1 MDLPYGMQP
10 STLEERKKFYSDFNL
25 RKARD
30 WVGRKLVYAV
40 VIGRHSN
47 IYPAEY
53 KSDRNEPLIIDKYR
67 NLNDVMHWINKFL
80 PEGIYYDRNYYKDF
94 SLCHSFNLRKYWGWS
109 NFIGQELA
117 FDFDPENVDCPIH
130 GSLEKRMKKGSGLS
144 FCEKAFEITR
154 ENVLKMY
161 DILCENYSDVRI
173 VFSGRGFHIHVFDRD
188 TIKFSREKRKRIAE
202 KYKGFGIDSFV
213 TSGEMRL
220 IRLPFSLNGVS
231 SRVVTPLKKSEVYG
245 FDPSVDALPRYF

>member
-1 MDLPYGMQP
+1 MKLPFGMRP
-10 STLEERKKFYSDFNL
+10 STLDERKKFYKNFSL
-25 RKARD
+25 RKAHD

-53 KSDRNEPLIIDKYR
+53 KKDRNEPLIIDKYR
-67 NLNDVMHWINKFL
+67 NLNDVMRWVNKFL
-80 PEGIYYDRNYYKDF
+80 PEGVYYDRNYYKDF

-109 NFIGQELA
+109 NFVGQELA

-130 GSLEKRMKKGSGLS
+130 GSLEKRMKKGLGLS
-144 FCEKAFEITR
+144 FCETAFDITR

-161 DILCENYSDVRI
+161 DILSENYSDVRI
-173 VFSGRGFHIHVFDRD
+173 VFSGRGFHIHVFDKD
-188 TIKFSREKRKRIAE
+188 TIKFPRDKRRRIAE
-202 KYKGFGIDSFV
+202 KYKGFGIDAFV

-220 IRLPFSLNGVS
+220 IRLPFSLNGAS

-245 FDPSVDALPRYF
+245 FDPSVNALPRFL